1 MINVCESLGIE
12 TDESFL
18 PTFLPPIRNDTNK
31 PSLES
36 DSEEDEPIMT
46 VYRGPAE
53 SEIIITMNEKKKK
66 ERELLEKNIA
76 TRIKSITEAQIRL
89 EFQVINNQRAQ
100 KRQRMS
106 KNDREEAFNQLA
118 KKIRINEKEL
128 QDIAFLENC

>member
-1 MINVCESLGIE
+1 
-12 TDESFL
+12 
-18 PTFLPPIRNDTNK
+18 
-31 PSLES
+31 
-36 DSEEDEPIMT
+36 MT
-46 VYRGPAE
+46 VYRDPAE
-53 SEIIITMNEKKKK
+53 NEIIITMNEQKKK

-76 TRIKSITEAQIRL
+76 TRIKSITDAQIRA